1 MSSSLGK
8 TRAYTIITTIVPIV
22 AKTEQNGLLFSYP
35 SYHIQFH
42 SHYRGCYNL
51 DENSG
56 LFGATKSGTPVSAA
70 DVNDHMELGD
80 ASHYQ
85 PST

>member
-1 MSSSLGK
+1 MGQITLCSVLFN
-8 TRAYTIITTIVPIV
+8 RA
-22 AKTEQNGLLFSYP
+22 

-51 DENSG
+51 DENGG
-56 LFGATKSGTPVSAA
+56 LFSAPKSGTSVSAG
-70 DVNDHMELGD
+70 DVKDHRGLRD
-80 ASHYQ
+80 ASHYK